1 MRSALTR
8 MSQSAGAL
16 AAVFRNRDLR
26 RLELA
31 WVGSIIGSW
40 AYLVAL
46 AVYAYGE
53 GGAAAVGL
61 VGVIRLLPSALA
73 APFVAVAADR
83 FPRERVMV
91 VTDLI
96 RVPLMVVVA
105 LTILWDGPAAIVY
118 ASVGLASVVGTAFR
132 PAQAALLPSLA
143 RTPEELSAANV
154 TSSTVES
161 IGTFVGPALG
171 GILLAATSPEV
182 VFGVN
187 ALTFVWSAVMVAG
200 IHAVAQEPAEPAEP
214 AERGSFRREVGAGFR
229 TFAVERD
236 LRLIVAL
243 YGAQTIVAGAFT
255 VLMVVASLEL
265 LDMGEAG
272 FGFLNSAVGI
282 GGLVGAVLALALAM
296 RGRLATDFALG
307 VALYG
312 APLALVVV
320 WQEPVAAL
328 ALMGL
333 VGVGNTLTDV
343 AALTLMQRAVPDEV
357 LARAFGALESVLLA
371 CLGLGAVLGPV
382 LVETMGIETALV
394 VAGGFL
400 PAVVLLSVPAL
411 ARIDTRARVP
421 AEQIALVAAHPI
433 FAPLPPATIEQLAGR
448 LTAVSVAAGD
458 EVIRRGDRGD
468 HFYLVESGQVE
479 AQLDDRVALLGAG
492 EGFGEIALLRDV
504 PRTATVVARTDA
516 QLLALDRDDFLAA
529 VTRDPYST
537 SAADDVV
544 AGRLGS
550 FSPGVA
556 PT

>member
-16 AAVFRNRDLR
+16 AAVFRSRDLR

-83 FPRERVMV
+83 FPRERVMIA
-91 VTDLI
+91 TDLI
-96 RVPLMVVVA
+96 RAPLMVLVA

-118 ASVGLASVVGTAFR
+118 VAVGVTSIVGTAFR

-171 GILLAATSPEV
+171 GILLAATNPEV

-187 ALTFVWSAVMVAG
+187 ALSFLWSALMIAG
-200 IHAVAQEPAEPAEP
+200 IRAVAVQRTEEPE
-214 AERGSFRREVGAGFR
+214 ERGSFRREVGAGFR

-236 LRLIVAL
+236 LRLIVVL

-312 APLALVVV
+312 GPLALVVV
-320 WQEPVAAL
+320 WKEPWAAL
-328 ALMGL
+328 ALMAL

-343 AALTLMQRAVPDEV
+343 AALTLMQRTVPDEV
-357 LARAFGALESVLLA
+357 LARAFGALESVLLG

-382 LVETMGIETALV
+382 LVETLGIETALV

-400 PAVVLLSVPAL
+400 PVVVLLSVPAL

-421 AEQIALVAAHPI
+421 AERVALLASHPI
-433 FAPLPPATIEQLAGR
+433 FAPLPAATLEQLAGR
-448 LTAVSVAAGD
+448 LTAVSASAGD
-458 EVIRRGDRGD
+458 EIIRQGDRGD
-468 HFYLVESGQVE
+468 HFYLVETGELE
-479 AQLDDRVALLGAG
+479 AQAEERVALLGPG
-492 EGFGEIALLRDV
+492 DGFGEIALLRDV
-504 PRTATVVARTDA
+504 PRTATVIARTDA
-516 QLLALDRDDFLAA
+516 KLLALDRDDFLAA

-537 SAADDVV
+537 RAADDVV

>member
-1 MRSALTR
+1 

-16 AAVFRNRDLR
+16 AAVFRSRDLR

-83 FPRERVMV
+83 FSRVRVMV
-91 VTDLI
+91 VTDLV
-96 RVPLMVVVA
+96 RAPLMVLVA

-118 ASVGLASVVGTAFR
+118 AAVGLTSVVGTAFR
-132 PAQAALLPSLA
+132 PAQAALMPSLA

-171 GILLAATSPEV
+171 GILLAATNPGI

-187 ALTFVWSAVMVAG
+187 ALSFLWSAVMIGG
-200 IHAVAQEPAEPAEP
+200 IGAVASQRTEPAD
-214 AERGSFRREVGAGFR
+214 RGSFRREVGAGFR
-229 TFAVERD
+229 TFTVERD
-236 LRLIVAL
+236 LRLIVVL

-265 LDMGEAG
+265 LDMGSAG
-272 FGFLNSAVGI
+272 FGFLNAAVGI
-282 GGLVGAVLALALAM
+282 GGFVGAALALALAM
-296 RGRLATDFALG
+296 RGRLAADFALG

-312 APLALVVV
+312 APLALVGV
-320 WQEPVAAL
+320 WQEPWVAL
-328 ALMGL
+328 LLMAV
-333 VGVGNTLTDV
+333 VGIGNTLTDV
-343 AALTLMQRAVPDEV
+343 AAITLMQRAVPDEV

-382 LVETMGIETALV
+382 LVETVGIETALV
-394 VAGGFL
+394 VSGGFL
-400 PAVVLLSVPAL
+400 PVVVLLSARAL

-433 FAPLPPATIEQLAGR
+433 FAPLATATIEQLAGR
-448 LTAVSVAAGD
+448 LTAVSAAAGD
-458 EVIRRGDRGD
+458 EIIRRGDHGD
-468 HFYLVESGQVE
+468 RFYLVQSGEVE
-479 AQLDDRVALLGAG
+479 AQLEGDVKLLGPG

-504 PRTATVVARTDA
+504 PRTATVVARSDA
-516 QLLALDRDDFLAA
+516 QLLALERDDFLAA
-529 VTRDPYST
+529 VTRDPHSA

-544 AGRLGS
+544 VGRLGS

>member
-1 MRSALTR
+1 

-31 WVGSIIGSW
+31 WVGSVIGSW

-96 RVPLMVVVA
+96 RVPLMAVVA

-118 ASVGLASVVGTAFR
+118 LAVGLTSVVGTAFR
-132 PAQAALLPSLA
+132 PAQAALTPSLA

-187 ALTFVWSAVMVAG
+187 GLTFVWSALMVAG
-200 IHAVAQEPAEPAEP
+200 IRPVAHEPAEP

-236 LRLIVAL
+236 LRLIVVL

-282 GGLVGAVLALALAM
+282 GGFVGAVLALALAM

-320 WQEPVAAL
+320 WQEPLAAL
-328 ALMGL
+328 VLMGL

-357 LARAFGALESVLLA
+357 LARAFGALESVLLG

-382 LVETMGIETALV
+382 LVETVGIETALV

-400 PAVVLLSVPAL
+400 PAVVLLSIPAL

-421 AEQIALVAAHPI
+421 AERIALVAAHPI
-433 FAPLPPATIEQLAGR
+433 FAPLPPSTIEHLAAR
-448 LTAVSVAAGD
+448 LTPVSVSAGG
-458 EVIRRGDRGD
+458 EIIRRGDLGD
-468 HFYLVESGQVE
+468 HFYLVESGEVE
-479 AQLDDRVALLGAG
+479 AQLDDRVAVLGPG
-492 EGFGEIALLRDV
+492 DGFGEIALLRDV

-529 VTRDPYST
+529 VTRDPYSR

>member
-1 MRSALTR
+1 MRSALQR

-16 AAVFRNRDLR
+16 AAVFRSRDLR
-26 RLELA
+26 RLQLA
-31 WVGSIIGSW
+31 WVGSVIGSW

-91 VTDLI
+91 ATDLI
-96 RVPLMVVVA
+96 RAPLMVLVA

-118 ASVGLASVVGTAFR
+118 AAVGLTSVVGTAFR

-171 GILLAATSPEV
+171 GILLAATNPEV

-187 ALTFVWSAVMVAG
+187 ALSFLWSALMIGG
-200 IHAVAQEPAEPAEP
+200 IHAVATERTEPPE
-214 AERGSFRREVGAGFR
+214 ERGSFRREVGAGFR
-229 TFAVERD
+229 TFAEERD

-265 LDMGEAG
+265 LEMGEAG

-282 GGLVGAVLALALAM
+282 GGLLGAVLALALAM

-312 APLALVVV
+312 GPLALVVV
-320 WQEPVAAL
+320 WQEPLAAL
-328 ALMGL
+328 VLMAL

-357 LARAFGALESVLLA
+357 LARAFGALESVLLG

-382 LVETMGIETALV
+382 LVETLGIETALV
-394 VAGGFL
+394 VAGAFL
-400 PAVVLLSVPAL
+400 PVVVLLSVPAL

-421 AEQIALVAAHPI
+421 AERVALLAAHPI
-433 FAPLPPATIEQLAGR
+433 FAPLPAGTLEQLAGR

-458 EVIRRGDRGD
+458 EVIRLGDRGD
-468 HFYLVESGQVE
+468 HFYLVETGELE
-479 AQLDDRVALLGAG
+479 AQVDDRSTLLAAG
-492 EGFGEIALLRDV
+492 DGFGEIALLRDV
-504 PRTATVVARTDA
+504 PRTATVTARTDA
-516 QLLALDRDDFLAA
+516 KLLALDRDDFLAA
-529 VTRDPYST
+529 VTRDPYSR

>member
-31 WVGSIIGSW
+31 WVGSVIGSW

-96 RVPLMVVVA
+96 RVPLMAAVA
-105 LTILWDGPAAIVY
+105 ITILWDGPAAIVY
-118 ASVGLASVVGTAFR
+118 VAVGLTSVVGTAFR

-171 GILLAATSPEV
+171 GILLAATSPEI

-187 ALTFVWSAVMVAG
+187 ALTFVWSALMVAG
-200 IHAVAQEPAEPAEP
+200 IRAVAQETSEPAGP
-214 AERGSFRREVGAGFR
+214 AERGSFKREVGAGFR

-328 ALMGL
+328 VLMGL

-357 LARAFGALESVLLA
+357 LARAFGALESVLLG

-382 LVETMGIETALV
+382 LVETLGIETALV

-400 PAVVLLSVPAL
+400 PVVILLSVPAL

-421 AEQIALVAAHPI
+421 AERIALVAAHPI
-433 FAPLPPATIEQLAGR
+433 FAPLAPATIEQLAGR
-448 LTAVSVAAGD
+448 LTAVSVSAGD
-458 EVIRRGDRGD
+458 EIIRRGDRGD
-468 HFYLVESGQVE
+468 HFYLVDSGQVE
-479 AQLDDRVALLGAG
+479 AQLDDRVALLESG

-516 QLLALDRDDFLAA
+516 ELLALDRDDFLAA
-529 VTRDPYST
+529 VTRDPYSR

>member
-96 RVPLMVVVA
+96 RVPLMVLVA
-105 LTILWDGPAAIVY
+105 VTIYWDGPAAIVY
-118 ASVGLASVVGTAFR
+118 AAVGLASIVGTAFR

-171 GILLAATSPEV
+171 GILLAATNPEI

-187 ALTFVWSAVMVAG
+187 ALTFVWSALMVAG
-200 IHAVAQEPAEPAEP
+200 IRAVAHEPAEPAD
-214 AERGSFRREVGAGFR
+214 RGSFRREVGAGFR

-236 LRLIVAL
+236 LRLIVIL

-282 GGLVGAVLALALAM
+282 GGFAGALLALALAM

-320 WQEPVAAL
+320 WQEPLAAL
-328 ALMGL
+328 VLMAL

-357 LARAFGALESVLLA
+357 LA
-371 CLGLGAVLGPV
+371 
-382 LVETMGIETALV
+382 
-394 VAGGFL
+394 
-400 PAVVLLSVPAL
+400 
-411 ARIDTRARVP
+411 
-421 AEQIALVAAHPI
+421 
-433 FAPLPPATIEQLAGR
+433 
-448 LTAVSVAAGD
+448 
-458 EVIRRGDRGD
+458 
-468 HFYLVESGQVE
+468 
-479 AQLDDRVALLGAG
+479 
-492 EGFGEIALLRDV
+492 
-504 PRTATVVARTDA
+504 
-516 QLLALDRDDFLAA
+516 
-529 VTRDPYST
+529 
-537 SAADDVV
+537 
-544 AGRLGS
+544 
-550 FSPGVA
+550 
-556 PT
+556 

>member
-16 AAVFRNRDLR
+16 AAVFRSRDLR

-31 WVGSIIGSW
+31 WVGSVIGSW

-46 AVYAYGE
+46 AVYAYSE

-83 FPRERVMV
+83 FPRERVMIA
-91 VTDLI
+91 TDLI
-96 RVPLMVVVA
+96 RAPLMVVVA

-118 ASVGLASVVGTAFR
+118 VAVGLTSIVGTAFR

-171 GILLAATSPEV
+171 GILLAATNPEV

-187 ALTFVWSAVMVAG
+187 ALSFLWSAVMIGG
-200 IHAVAQEPAEPAEP
+200 IRAVAAESTEPV
-214 AERGSFRREVGAGFR
+214 ERGSFRREVGAGFR
-229 TFAVERD
+229 TFAAERD

-282 GGLVGAVLALALAM
+282 GGFAGALLALALAM

-312 APLALVVV
+312 GPLALVVV
-320 WQEPVAAL
+320 WQEPWAAL
-328 ALMGL
+328 VLMAL

-357 LARAFGALESVLLA
+357 LARAFGALESVLLG

-382 LVETMGIETALV
+382 LVETLGIETALV
-394 VAGGFL
+394 VSGAFL
-400 PAVVLLSVPAL
+400 PAVVLLSAPAL

-421 AEQIALVAAHPI
+421 ADRIALVAAHPI
-433 FAPLPPATIEQLAGR
+433 FAPLPSAKIEQLAGR
-448 LTAVSVAAGD
+448 LTPLAVGAGD
-458 EVIRRGDRGD
+458 VVIRRGDHGD
-468 HFYLVESGQVE
+468 RFYLVESGEVE
-479 AQLDDRVALLGAG
+479 AQLEGEVKQLGRG
-492 EGFGEIALLRDV
+492 DGFGEIALLRDV
-504 PRTATVVARTDA
+504 PRTATVVASTDA
-516 QLLALDRDDFLAA
+516 TLLALERDDFLVA
-529 VTRDPYST
+529 VTGDPHSA

-544 AGRLGS
+544 VGRLGS
-550 FSPGVA
+550 FSPGIA

>member
-40 AYLVAL
+40 AYLIAL
-46 AVYAYGE
+46 AVYAYE
-53 GGAAAVGL
+53 QGGPAAVGL
-61 VGVIRLLPSALA
+61 VGVIRLLPSAFA

-96 RVPLMVVVA
+96 RVPLMVLVA
-105 LTILWDGPAAIVY
+105 LTIFWDGPAAIVY
-118 ASVGLASVVGTAFR
+118 AAVGLSSVVGTAFR
-132 PAQAALLPSLA
+132 PAQAALMPSLA

-161 IGTFVGPALG
+161 VGTFVGPALG
-171 GILLAATSPEV
+171 GILLAATNPEI

-187 ALTFVWSAVMVAG
+187 ALTFVWSALMVAG
-200 IHAVAQEPAEPAEP
+200 IRATAQDPAEPV
-214 AERGSFRREVGAGFR
+214 ERGSFRREVGAGFR

-282 GGLVGAVLALALAM
+282 GGLIGAMLALALAM

-320 WQEPVAAL
+320 WQEPLAAL
-328 ALMGL
+328 VLMGL

-357 LARAFGALESVLLA
+357 LARAFGALESVLLG

-382 LVETMGIETALV
+382 LVETLGIETALV

-400 PAVVLLSVPAL
+400 PIVVLLSVPAL

-421 AEQIALVAAHPI
+421 AERIAILATHPI

-448 LTAVSVAAGD
+448 LTAVSVSAGD
-458 EVIRRGDRGD
+458 EIIRRGDRGD
-468 HFYLVESGQVE
+468 HFYLVESGQAE
-479 AQLDDRVALLGAG
+479 AQLDDRVVLLERGD
-492 EGFGEIALLRDV
+492 GFGEIALLRDV
-504 PRTATVVARTDA
+504 PRTATVVARSDA

-529 VTRDPYST
+529 VTRDPYSR

>member
-1 MRSALTR
+1 

-16 AAVFRNRDLR
+16 AAVFRSRDLR
-26 RLELA
+26 RLQLA
-31 WVGSIIGSW
+31 WAGSIIGSW

-46 AVYAYGE
+46 AVYAYNE
-53 GGAAAVGL
+53 GGPAAVGL

-96 RVPLMVVVA
+96 RVPLMAIVA
-105 LTILWDGPAAIVY
+105 LTIFWDGPAAIVY
-118 ASVGLASVVGTAFR
+118 AAVGLTSVVGTAFR

-171 GILLAATSPEV
+171 GILLAATNPEI
-182 VFGVN
+182 VFAVN
-187 ALTFVWSAVMVAG
+187 GLTFVWSALMVAG
-200 IHAVAQEPAEPAEP
+200 IHAVAPEPPAEPV
-214 AERGSFRREVGAGFR
+214 ERGSFRREVGAGFR
-229 TFAVERD
+229 TFGVERD

-282 GGLVGAVLALALAM
+282 GGLAGAVLALALAM

-320 WQEPVAAL
+320 WQEPLAAL
-328 ALMGL
+328 ALMAL

-343 AALTLMQRAVPDEV
+343 AAMTLLQRAVPDEV
-357 LARAFGALESVLLA
+357 LARAFGALESVLLG

-382 LVETMGIETALV
+382 LVETLGIETALV
-394 VAGGFL
+394 VSGGFL
-400 PAVVLLSVPAL
+400 PVVVLLSIPAL

-421 AEQIALVAAHPI
+421 AEHVALVAAHPI
-433 FAPLPPATIEQLAGR
+433 FAPLPTATIEQLVGR
-448 LTAVSVAAGD
+448 LTAIPVSAG
-458 EVIRRGDRGD
+458 EEIIRRGDRGD
-468 HFYLVESGQVE
+468 HFYLVESGEVE
-479 AQLDDRVALLGAG
+479 AQLEDRVALLERG

-504 PRTATVVARTDA
+504 PRTATVVARSDA

-529 VTRDPYST
+529 VTRDPSSR

-544 AGRLGS
+544 TGRLGS

>member
-31 WVGSIIGSW
+31 WVGSVIGSW

-96 RVPLMVVVA
+96 RVPLMAVVA

-118 ASVGLASVVGTAFR
+118 LAVGLTSVVGTAFR
-132 PAQAALLPSLA
+132 PAQAALTPSLA

-182 VFGVN
+182 VFAVN
-187 ALTFVWSAVMVAG
+187 GLTFVWSALMVAG
-200 IHAVAQEPAEPAEP
+200 IRTVAHEPAEP

-236 LRLIVAL
+236 LRLIVIL

-282 GGLVGAVLALALAM
+282 GGFFGAALALALAM

-320 WQEPVAAL
+320 WQEPLAAL
-328 ALMGL
+328 VLMAL

-357 LARAFGALESVLLA
+357 LARAFGALESVLLG

-382 LVETMGIETALV
+382 LVETVGIETALV

-400 PAVVLLSVPAL
+400 PAVVLLSIPAL

-421 AEQIALVAAHPI
+421 AERIALVAAHPI
-433 FAPLPPATIEQLAGR
+433 FAPLPASTIEHLAAR
-448 LTAVSVAAGD
+448 LTPVSVSAGG
-458 EVIRRGDRGD
+458 EIIRRGDLGD
-468 HFYLVESGQVE
+468 HFYLVESGEVE
-479 AQLDDRVALLGAG
+479 AQLDDRVAVLGPG
-492 EGFGEIALLRDV
+492 DGFGEIALLRDV

-529 VTRDPYST
+529 VTRDPYSR

>member
-96 RVPLMVVVA
+96 RVPLMVLVA
-105 LTILWDGPAAIVY
+105 LTIFWDGPAAIVY
-118 ASVGLASVVGTAFR
+118 AAVGLASVVGTAFR

-171 GILLAATSPEV
+171 GILLAATSPEI

-187 ALTFVWSAVMVAG
+187 ALTFVWSALMVAG
-200 IHAVAQEPAEPAEP
+200 IRTVAHETSEPAERP
-214 AERGSFRREVGAGFR
+214 ERGSFRREVGAGFR

-343 AALTLMQRAVPDEV
+343 AALTLMQRAVPDDV
-357 LARAFGALESVLLA
+357 LARAFGALESVLLG

-400 PAVVLLSVPAL
+400 PVAVLLSVPAL

-421 AEQIALVAAHPI
+421 AERIALVAAHPI
-433 FAPLPPATIEQLAGR
+433 FAPLAPATIEQLAGR
-448 LTAVSVAAGD
+448 LTAVSVSAGD
-458 EVIRRGDRGD
+458 EIIRRGERGD

-479 AQLDDRVALLGAG
+479 AQLDDRVALLESG

-516 QLLALDRDDFLAA
+516 ELLALDRDDFLAA
-529 VTRDPYST
+529 VTRDPYSR

>member
-8 MSQSAGAL
+8 LSQSAGAL
-16 AAVFRNRDLR
+16 AAVFRSRDLR

-91 VTDLI
+91 ATDLI
-96 RVPLMVVVA
+96 RAPLMVLVA
-105 LTILWDGPAAIVY
+105 LTIFWDGPAAVVY
-118 ASVGLASVVGTAFR
+118 AAVGLSSVVGTAFR

-171 GILLAATSPEV
+171 GILLAATNPEV

-187 ALTFVWSAVMVAG
+187 ALSFVWSALMVSG
-200 IHAVAQEPAEPAEP
+200 ITAVAVERTEP
-214 AERGSFRREVGAGFR
+214 AERGSFKREVSAGFR
-229 TFAVERD
+229 TFAAERD
-236 LRLIVAL
+236 LRLIVIL
-243 YGAQTIVAGAFT
+243 YGAQTVVAGAFT

-282 GGLVGAVLALALAM
+282 GGLVGAVVALALAM
-296 RGRLATDFALG
+296 RRRLAMDFALG

-312 APLALVVV
+312 GPLALVVV
-320 WQEPVAAL
+320 WQEPLAAL

-382 LVETMGIETALV
+382 LVETIGIEAALV
-394 VAGGFL
+394 VSGGFL
-400 PAVVLLSVPAL
+400 PVVVLLSAPRL

-421 AEQIALVAAHPI
+421 AEHIALLTTHPI
-433 FAPLPPATIEQLAGR
+433 FAPLPPATLEQLAGR

-458 EVIRRGDRGD
+458 EIIRRGDRGD
-468 HFYLVESGQVE
+468 HFYLIEVGEVE
-479 AQLDDRVALLGAG
+479 AQLDDRVAVLGPG

-516 QLLALDRDDFLAA
+516 KLRALDRDDFLAA
-529 VTRDPYST
+529 VTRDPFSAH
-537 SAADDVV
+537 AADDVV

-550 FSPGVA
+550 VSAGVA

>member
-31 WVGSIIGSW
+31 WVGSVIGSW

-96 RVPLMVVVA
+96 RVPLMAVVA

-118 ASVGLASVVGTAFR
+118 LAVGLTSVVGTAFR
-132 PAQAALLPSLA
+132 PAQAALTPSLA

-187 ALTFVWSAVMVAG
+187 GLTFVWSALMVAG
-200 IHAVAQEPAEPAEP
+200 IRRVAHEPAEP

-236 LRLIVAL
+236 LRLIVVL

-282 GGLVGAVLALALAM
+282 GGFVGAALALALAM

-312 APLALVVV
+312 GPLALVVV
-320 WQEPVAAL
+320 WQEPLAAL
-328 ALMGL
+328 VLMAL

-357 LARAFGALESVLLA
+357 LARAFGALESVLLG

-382 LVETMGIETALV
+382 LVETVGIETALV

-400 PAVVLLSVPAL
+400 PAVVLLSAPAL

-421 AEQIALVAAHPI
+421 AERIALVAAHPI
-433 FAPLPPATIEQLAGR
+433 FAPLPPATIEHLAGR
-448 LTAVSVAAGD
+448 LTPVSVSAGG
-458 EVIRRGDRGD
+458 EIIRRGDLGD
-468 HFYLVESGQVE
+468 HFYLVESGEVE
-479 AQLDDRVALLGAG
+479 AQLDDRVAVLGPG
-492 EGFGEIALLRDV
+492 DGFGEIALLRDV

-529 VTRDPYST
+529 VTRDPYSR

>member
-8 MSQSAGAL
+8 LSQSAGAL
-16 AAVFRNRDLR
+16 AAVFRSRDLR

-91 VTDLI
+91 ATDLI
-96 RVPLMVVVA
+96 RAPLMVAVA

-118 ASVGLASVVGTAFR
+118 AAVGLTSVVGTAFR

-171 GILLAATSPEV
+171 GILLAATNPEV

-187 ALTFVWSAVMVAG
+187 ALSFLWSALMIGG
-200 IHAVAQEPAEPAEP
+200 IRAVASERTEP
-214 AERGSFRREVGAGFR
+214 AERGSFRREVGAGFG
-229 TFAVERD
+229 TFAAERD

-282 GGLVGAVLALALAM
+282 GGLAGAILALALAM

-312 APLALVVV
+312 GPLALVVV
-320 WQEPVAAL
+320 WEEPLAAL
-328 ALMGL
+328 ALMAL

-357 LARAFGALESVLLA
+357 LARAFGALESVLLG

-382 LVETMGIETALV
+382 LVETMGIEAALV

-400 PAVVLLSVPAL
+400 PAVVLLSAPAL

-421 AEQIALVAAHPI
+421 AQYVALLGAHPI
-433 FAPLPPATIEQLAGR
+433 FAPLPAPTLEQLAGR

-458 EVIRRGDRGD
+458 EIIRRGDLGD
-468 HFYLVESGQVE
+468 NFYLVETGEVE
-479 AQLDDRVALLGAG
+479 AQLDDRVVLLAAG

-516 QLLALDRDDFLAA
+516 KLLALDRDDFLAA
-529 VTRDPYST
+529 VTRDPFSAN
-537 SAADDVV
+537 AADDVV

-556 PT
+556 RT